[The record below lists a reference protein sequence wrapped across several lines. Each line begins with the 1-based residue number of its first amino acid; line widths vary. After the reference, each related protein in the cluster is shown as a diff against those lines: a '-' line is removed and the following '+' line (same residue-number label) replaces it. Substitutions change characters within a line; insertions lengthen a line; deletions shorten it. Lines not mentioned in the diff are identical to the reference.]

1 MSYTAYLSNA
11 TQLYECI
18 KAHCNQKYN
27 KSINPSF
34 MQDPLPRI
42 MKNTWVDNQMFAPR
56 NSKERIAYM
65 VKKALEKLV
74 AHVDNIFKPQVQN
87 RYQNTP
93 QMQPQVQS
101 MYQNTPQMQ
110 PRPQSK
116 PILQQRSMEH
126 YIQERNAAVDTSA
139 PDSNQVMQKI
149 HGTDHDADKPMTNE
163 EMTKRLEGIIQN
175 RRSDSKTILDKPAD
189 NDTDVKLIP
198 LVEDTI
204 EKPEKPASN
213 IHDLAKKLASKYMN
227 QVQRTAPVLNKPQ
240 ASMSILNKPQPQDQQ
255 SLRKDNRINQL
266 NKSVAELKS
275 QVSTLEAII
284 KNNNKDLQS
293 KLAQF
298 NKKPQ
303 YRTVMRINWSGDDI
317 AVWSRVMPQGLCQ
330 FINNKKHI
338 NGIVNSLSDKEL
350 SSVSVVD
357 MTLDVPCVR
366 NIVNCSNCVLRVL
379 ECKGAEAVQV
389 NLPHTEHIDDNY
401 LNVVCQIFKQAVD
414 IPIRW
419 RSRDDGTIEV
429 YFDSPGDQEHFKDT
443 IIYVPPKLFRWA
455 SGGGHTLTGQTS
467 YVLDILSDPPSNVEV
482 VFKHSAPR
490 QVRIPMHHVP
500 GGLYTKKNIKHAPSC
515 WIQDNGTVDIIG
527 CSKLNLSNHCNASV
541 IHDFVEC
548 KHATLDFMLEICFKN
563 KVA

>member
-1 MSYTAYLSNA
+1 MSYTAYLNNA

-42 MKNTWVDNQMFAPR
+42 MKNTWDDNQLFAPR

-74 AHVDNIFKPQVQN
+74 EHVDNIFK
-87 RYQNTP
+87 
-93 QMQPQVQS
+93 PQVQS

-110 PRPQSK
+110 PIPQSN

-126 YIQERNAAVDTSA
+126 YMQERNAAVDTSL

-163 EMTKRLEGIIQN
+163 EMTKRLESIIQN

-198 LVEDTI
+198 LAEDTI

-213 IHDLAKKLASKYMN
+213 IRDLAKKLASKYMN
-227 QVQRTAPVLNKPQ
+227 QVQRAAPVLNKPQ
-240 ASMSILNKPQPQDQQ
+240 ASMSIMNKPQASMSIMNKPQAQE
-255 SLRKDNRINQL
+255 SLRKYSRINQL

-293 KLAQF
+293 KLAHF

-317 AVWSRVMPQGLCQ
+317 AVWSRVVPQGLCQ
-330 FINNKKHI
+330 FISNKKHI

-366 NIVNCSNCVLRVL
+366 NIINCSNCVVRVL
-379 ECKGAEAVQV
+379 ECKGTEAVQV

-401 LNVVCQIFKQAVD
+401 LNGVCQIFKQAVD

-419 RSRDDGTIEV
+419 RSRDDGTVEV
-429 YFDSPGDQEHFKDT
+429 YFDSPGNQEHFKDT

-455 SGGGHTLTGQTS
+455 SGAGHTLTGQTS
-467 YVLDILSDPPSNVEV
+467 YVLDILSDPPSNIEV

-490 QVRIPMHHVP
+490 QVKIPMHHVP

-527 CSKLNLSNHCNASV
+527 CSKLNLSGRCNASV